1 MGNAQAGWK
10 SRARAAATRWSQLR
24 QEECTTCRGCGQRVM
39 PLDQYC
45 NHCGQS
51 DPAKVSLSAAVC
63 VVLVIGLLA
72 ITGTTAAMA
81 FS

>member
-1 MGNAQAGWK
+1 
-10 SRARAAATRWSQLR
+10 
-24 QEECTTCRGCGQRVM
+24 M